1 MKNLENEYRKMIQQE
16 TPDLW
21 NRIEAGLTEK
31 KEITETAKTTETAK
45 ITETT
50 DIPDTEEKKAVIKRS
65 VWKRAVRYSGIA
77 AACLCGVIIIPAIA
91 LSLLTGAFG
100 STKMAATGAA
110 EETAKAAPAEEAV
123 EEAAEATETAEGMEI
138 TDGLNISDGMEI
150 TEETETVGTIENAGI
165 HAGSK
170 GSIDTAGENRE
181 TEDAVCGTVVLADG
195 SAIENIKV
203 RILETDELKYH
214 ITYKASV
221 EEDAS
226 GVFDS
231 GYEIEFIAEK
241 SLQEILEEEKAYQ
254 VTLIYES
261 DSDIPFRLIKAEE

>member
-31 KEITETAKTTETAK
+31 KEITETAE

-50 DIPDTEEKKAVIKRS
+50 DAEEKSAVIKRS
-65 VWKRAVRYSGIA
+65 VWIRAVRYSGIA

-91 LSLLTGAFG
+91 LSLLTGESG
-100 STKMAATGAA
+100 STKMAAAGATEEAVEAAFA
-110 EETAKAAPAEEAV
+110 EEVV
-123 EEAAEATETAEGMEI
+123 EEAAEAAEIAEGMEI
-138 TDGLNISDGMEI
+138 TDGLNISDGME
-150 TEETETVGTIENAGI
+150 TAEGTDTAGAIENAGI

-170 GSIDTAGENRE
+170 SINTAGENRE

-203 RILETDELKYH
+203 RILKTDELKYH

-226 GVFDS
+226 GVFDR
-231 GYEIEFIAEK
+231 GEEIEFIGEK

>member
-31 KEITETAKTTETAK
+31 RGIIETAKTTETAK

-91 LSLLTGAFG
+91 LSLLTGEFG

-123 EEAAEATETAEGMEI
+123 EEAEATETAEGMEI
-138 TDGLNISDGMEI
+138 TDGLNISDGMDI
-150 TEETETVGTIENAGI
+150 TEETETAGTIENAGI

-170 GSIDTAGENRE
+170 GSINTAGENQE
-181 TEDAVCGTVVLADG
+181 AEDAVCGTVVLADG

-203 RILETDELKYH
+203 RILEADELKYH

-231 GYEIEFIAEK
+231 GEEIEFIAEK

-254 VTLIYES
+254 VTLIFES
-261 DSDIPFRLIKAEE
+261 DSDIPLRLIKAEE